1 MPVKIHYPPSRI
13 KYNQTHPTIT
23 VRVNAELASQLKE
36 IKKTSGKS
44 IGDILREAVGTQKRS
59 TGQSYNIGYA
69 NGYAE
74 AKATYLVTFRC
85 HKCNAI
91 LEVNSDEC
99 KKAAGTFLTEHGW
112 SHQTCL

>member
-1 MPVKIHYPPSRI
+1 MPVKNHYPPSRI

-69 NGYAE
+69 E